1 MKKYFEL
8 ITIPVAV
15 LLLMAYNALANW
27 LGLYVF
33 TWEMFGKVFVA
44 FLIFLVA
51 MGFVRLVFIFLFPQ
65 LYRYFDLSFN
75 HGESTWKSLS
85 EKERLLYAVFLYS
98 AMLLFFG
105 LIVNGL

>member
-8 ITIPVAV
+8 ITIPIAFV
-15 LLLMAYNALANW
+15 LLLCYNWIAGR
-27 LGLYVF
+27 LGLYTF

-51 MGFVRLVFIFLFPQ
+51 MGFVRIVFIFLFPNQ
-65 LYRYFDLSFN
+65 YRYFDSSFEN
-75 HGESTWKSLS
+75 SKFAWTQLS
-85 EKERLLYAVFLYS
+85 EKERFVVSSGLFCLLLLVF
-98 AMLLFFG
+98 A